1 MKPEPNDMFKTSKAG
16 PARFSMITA
25 IGVAKEAVASMSV
38 LDFDSVGRC
47 ERRAEGG
54 WTVHLDLIESIA
66 RMGDNDLL
74 ATYEVEIDAEGEPLQ
89 VSRTRRYHREDRDQ
103 S

>member
-1 MKPEPNDMFKTSKAG
+1 MKPEPTETFKTSKAG
-16 PARFSMITA
+16 PARFSMMMA

-38 LDFDSVGRC
+38 LDVDSVGRC

-66 RMGDNDLL
+66 RLGDNDLL

>member
-1 MKPEPNDMFKTSKAG
+1 MKHELTAAFKAPENG
-16 PARFSMITA
+16 PAGLSMKGA
-25 IGVAKEAVASMSV
+25 IGVAKEAVAS
-38 LDFDSVGRC
+38 LTILEFDSVGRC

-54 WTVHLDLIESIA
+54 WTVMLDLIESVA

-74 ATYEVEIDAEGEPLQ
+74 ATYEVQIDADGEPVQ